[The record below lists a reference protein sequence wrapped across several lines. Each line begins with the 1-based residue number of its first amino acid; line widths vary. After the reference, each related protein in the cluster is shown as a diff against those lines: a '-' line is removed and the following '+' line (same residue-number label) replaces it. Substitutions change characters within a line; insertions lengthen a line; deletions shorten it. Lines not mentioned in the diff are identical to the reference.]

1 MRNVILMLLAL
12 FLSGCGTMITVPLDS
27 TLISEE
33 EATVIVF
40 HEQGFND
47 EFKIFLDRKPIG
59 IVTSEVPLKFSVTPG
74 EHEIHS
80 EVTAAIDRI
89 TKQTFRA
96 GETYY
101 MLIWLDIGTW
111 ASSIRI
117 DRTNKRDSYTV
128 RSHKQ

>member
-1 MRNVILMLLAL
+1 MRNLILMLLAL

-40 HEQGFND
+40 HEQGFAD
-47 EFKIFLDRKPIG
+47 EFKIFLDRKPVG
-59 IVTSEVPLKFSVTPG
+59 IVTSEQPLKFSVTPG

-128 RSHKQ
+128 RSHK